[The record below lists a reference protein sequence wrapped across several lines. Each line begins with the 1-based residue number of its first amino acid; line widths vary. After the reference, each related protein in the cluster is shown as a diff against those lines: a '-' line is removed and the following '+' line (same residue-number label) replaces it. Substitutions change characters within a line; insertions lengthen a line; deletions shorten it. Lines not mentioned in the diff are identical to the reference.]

1 GTHHGPFFYSFLA
14 TCFMNSFAPA
24 TQSHPTPKSWKSAST
39 TRTQLVTLPRACVR
53 SRSLFTL
60 NVLNALTVTCGG
72 PELVGF
78 AAPARY
84 NCYIL
89 LCKVLLQLRGH
100 VCLEKTSQS
109 LNPDYTNYPE
119 AD

>member
-39 TRTQLVTLPRACVR
+39 TRTQLVTLPRAWSLLSHNFPCADDSSVR

-78 AAPARY
+78 AAPAR
-84 NCYIL
+84 
-89 LCKVLLQLRGH
+89 
-100 VCLEKTSQS
+100 
-109 LNPDYTNYPE
+109 
-119 AD
+119 